1 VARFTVYSGFTL
13 SRGITVSDRPK
24 TYNATD
30 FKDRRAEIFREA
42 EKHGECLVNHD
53 RYPDVIFSITSRER
67 GKAGEGNGQG

>member
-1 VARFTVYSGFTL
+1 M
-13 SRGITVSDRPK
+13 SDRPK

-30 FKDRRAEIFREA
+30 FKDKRAEIFREA

-67 GKAGEGNGQG
+67 GIAGESK